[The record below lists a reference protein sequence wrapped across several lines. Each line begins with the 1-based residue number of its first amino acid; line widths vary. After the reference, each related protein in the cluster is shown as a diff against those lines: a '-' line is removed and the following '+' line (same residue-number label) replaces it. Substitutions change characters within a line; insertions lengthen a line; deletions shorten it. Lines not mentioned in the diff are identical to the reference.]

1 MTDTMPGEEG
11 YLHALECA
19 GNDGGTGLAKGCGE
33 VVFGDI
39 FQSGHAVQPGTS
51 DDGQGGIYV
60 HNKPIFRDGF
70 YLLYPKKKW
79 NRRDK
84 GVKER

>member
-1 MTDTMPGEEG
+1 
-11 YLHALECA
+11 
-19 GNDGGTGLAKGCGE
+19 
-33 VVFGDI
+33 VFGDI